1 MPVFTSVGLAL
12 GAPIASAAAVGVAA
26 TSLAATAASTY
37 QSIGAQKDAAYQARV
52 TAGETQA
59 AAEKQYA
66 AEQQKA
72 DVINVRSVR
81 QQIREQRMAQSSM
94 LNMGAQTGGMG
105 SSGLAGGM
113 GSVGSQAAGN
123 LSFMAQTAE
132 ANTAIGG
139 AALEGAQAQSRGGA
153 AIAQAQSNAAVWG
166 AVGQLSGTIFTNMG
180 GFKAMKTT

>member
-1 MPVFTSVGLAL
+1 MSSLFVAAG
-12 GAPIASAAAVGVAA
+12 IATTAVGGAMLAVATVA
-26 TSLAATAASTY
+26 TVS
-37 QSIGAQKDAAYQARV
+37 SISAQKDAAYQARV

-72 DVINVRSVR
+72 DVANVRSVR
-81 QQIREQRMAQSSM
+81 QQIREQRMVQSSM

-123 LSFMAQTAE
+123 LSFMAQTAQ
-132 ANTAIGG
+132 ANTAIG
-139 AALEGAQAQSRGGA
+139 AAQLEGAQAQSRGGA
-153 AIAQAQSNAAVWG
+153 AIASSQADAAAWG
-166 AVGQLSGTIFTNMG
+166 AVGQLSGTIFTGMG
-180 GFKAMKTT
+180 GFKAMKTG